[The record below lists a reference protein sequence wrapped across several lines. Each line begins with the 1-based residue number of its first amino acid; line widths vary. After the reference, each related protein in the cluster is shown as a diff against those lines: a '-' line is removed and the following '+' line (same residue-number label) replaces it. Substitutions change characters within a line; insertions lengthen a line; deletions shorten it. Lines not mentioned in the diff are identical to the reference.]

1 VAPGTAPPNAAANP
15 GRCGPWGWGTVGGYF
30 DYWGSAPPGAFNAA
44 VAAASVRTIR
54 YGISLAVLRAL
65 SDRNDGIVVDV
76 NDL

>member
-1 VAPGTAPPNAAANP
+1 
-15 GRCGPWGWGTVGGYF
+15 
-30 DYWGSAPPGAFNAA
+30 